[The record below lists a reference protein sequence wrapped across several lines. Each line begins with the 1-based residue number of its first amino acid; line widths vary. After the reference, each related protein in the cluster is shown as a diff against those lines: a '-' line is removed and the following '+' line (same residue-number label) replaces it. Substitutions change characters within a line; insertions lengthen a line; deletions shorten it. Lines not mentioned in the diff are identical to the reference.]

1 MFFVGI
7 KDFLRRG
14 EERQMNVVDATDFFE
29 EILKVIALRKA
40 RELGDI
46 VESDIDDTLGAAL
59 FE

>member
-1 MFFVGI
+1 
-7 KDFLRRG
+7 
-14 EERQMNVVDATDFFE
+14 MNVVDATDFFE